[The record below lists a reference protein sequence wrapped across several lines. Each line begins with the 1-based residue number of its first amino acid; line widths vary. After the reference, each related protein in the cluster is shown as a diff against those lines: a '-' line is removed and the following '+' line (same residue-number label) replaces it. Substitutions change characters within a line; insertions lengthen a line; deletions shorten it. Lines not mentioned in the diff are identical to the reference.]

1 MWTSLTN
8 ISIACEIVDVVCAE
22 CTLMCVRTFIA
33 IYISRTYISHTFSFL
48 LIFTTSF
55 QVATHIFDTT
65 VVNVSIDT
73 NYIISRQGTSVSPV
87 EPFAFIYG
95 TIDNSL
101 QALQREI
108 NNLFVESKFCF
119 NILLLNS
126 LNIETLQI
134 EFFFYSY
141 ICN

>member
-1 MWTSLTN
+1 MYIN
-8 ISIACEIVDVVCAE
+8 VY
-22 CTLMCVRTFIA
+22 VRTFIA
-33 IYISRTYISHTFSFL
+33 IYISRTYISHIPFISYSFSL
-48 LIFTTSF
+48 SF
-55 QVATHIFDTT
+55 QVAAYIFDTT

-73 NYIISRQGTSVSPV
+73 TSIISRQGTPFFPV
-87 EPFAFIYG
+87 EPFTFIYG

-101 QALQREI
+101 QVLQREN